1 MVVMRGKCPGEN
13 TSYSMEFQKDTVFS
27 RTLEVLLTKGQ
38 WWERSCWW
46 LISAAGEMGRVQC
59 V

>member
-13 TSYSMEFQKDTVFS
+13 TSYSTEFQKDTVFS

-38 WWERSCWW
+38 WV
-46 LISAAGEMGRVQC
+46 GEVLLVVNICSR
-59 V
+59 